1 MYLAS
6 IRIEKFSL
14 FRCSETEKAT
24 RNLPKCTFQRKIQLF
39 TLIETEV
46 GLGRF
51 VAEKLT
57 LKKVLQSAPE
67 HDKNEKKIKNFSGG
81 KQPPI
86 EEFSRA
92 EGLEQTPL
100 PYPPLS
106 APRFLS
112 IRCSTA

>member
-67 HDKNEKKIKNFSGG
+67 HDKNEKKSKIFL
-81 KQPPI
+81 
-86 EEFSRA
+86 
-92 EGLEQTPL
+92 EGNSHLSKSSPERKDLNRHPFPTHL
-100 PYPPLS
+100 YPRLDS
-106 APRFLS
+106 
-112 IRCSTA
+112 